1 MAQPLYRIHLTFV
14 RDGGCL
20 WAGNESAIRRFGHIA
35 SLEGGLPLSKPTR
48 QQLVRLRGVH
58 DTRYDFGWKRFQPW
72 SPEQIERFGHRV
84 QGLLANL
91 RHEMGQ
97 DFEVVYIDEE

>member
-20 WAGNESAIRRFGHIA
+20 WAGNEAAISRFGDIA
-35 SLEGGLPLSKPTR
+35 SLEAGLPLSKTTR

-58 DTRYDFGWKRFQPW
+58 DTRYDFGWKRFQSW
-72 SPEQIERFGHRV
+72 SPEQVERFGHRV
-84 QGLLANL
+84 RGLLAKLGN
-91 RHEMGQ
+91 EIGPE
-97 DFEVVYIDEE
+97 FEVVYIDEE